1 MSRESNDA
9 FDAYAKREGYKPGTW
24 NYIRAA
30 KAWNAALAWA
40 AEHDDASGVGASDSK
55 TQAPKGPDHG

>member
-9 FDAYAKREGYKPGTW
+9 FDAYAAREGYKPGTW

-30 KAWNAALAWA
+30 RAWA
-40 AEHDDASGVGASDSK
+40 AALEWARAADVSGTAPSVPVKGALDD
-55 TQAPKGPDHG
+55 TQP